1 MSCDVVIYE
10 TCAIYSV
17 NTKKQWNIKTTG
29 AIATLLISKCYGF
42 HGVYPTDMLQATV
55 IAPAAYVPYN

>member
-17 NTKKQWNIKTTG
+17 NAKKQWNIKTTE
-29 AIATLLISKCYGF
+29 AIATLLISKYYSF
-42 HGVYPTDMLQATV
+42 HGVYPTDMLQAAVT
-55 IAPAAYVPYN
+55 APAAYVPYY